1 MIPCRMGLSLFLMSC
16 AILALPLSL
25 GLSSETASAQHGAR
39 CGRNDHHKPC
49 RPVRKARHRKS
60 RHVALTS
67 PSVKTPTFTVQVPPL
82 FTAMPSLMISV
93 GPYHFIEPRS
103 SHYQTSTVTAG
114 SPPIII
120 DDAYRIATDC
130 LSGALRVIAP
140 ERPLSARG
148 TSPCSV
154 GVGAVR
160 DVLLWDRQRLGHAS
174 LSWSDFWNIARHPGK
189 RALPLSPRLTMEV
202 ALLADGVK
210 PQDIYHELATDEG
223 VSRALEKLDQ
233 IRPYLTWWR
242 DARDAARIIQD
253 GEALMGLM
261 PTQSILVL
269 RSTTR
274 EDRYSFATDNMLA
287 ENYVAA
293 VPHDGSTA
301 ENNAAVWQLRAA
313 PPHLTVPS
321 DLETASPPLLV
332 IDDGFW
338 LRHGTSLEQRFAQWV
353 ESR

>member
-1 MIPCRMGLSLFLMSC
+1 MRLPLFLFTC
-16 AILALPLSL
+16 ALLAFLPSL
-25 GLSSETASAQHGAR
+25 GASSVAARTQHGVQ
-39 CGRNDHHKPC
+39 CGRGDHHKPC
-49 RPVRKARHRKS
+49 QPVRKARRHKL
-60 RHVALTS
+60 RHVALPS
-67 PSVKTPTFTVQVPPL
+67 PSVRKPAFTVQVPPL
-82 FTAMPSLMISV
+82 FNEMPTPMIFS
-93 GPYHFIEPRS
+93 GPYHFIESQS
-103 SHYQTSTVTAG
+103 SHHAISSVTAD

-120 DDAYRIATDC
+120 DDAYRIGTDC
-130 LSGALRVIAP
+130 FNGALRVIAP

-154 GVGAVR
+154 EVGAVR

-174 LSWSDFWNIARHPGK
+174 LSWGDFWNIARHPGK

-210 PQDIYHELATDEG
+210 PHDIYRELATDEG

-274 EDRYSFATDNMLA
+274 EDLYAFATDNMLA

-301 ENNAAVWQLRAA
+301 ENNAAIWQLRAA
-313 PPHLTVPS
+313 PPHLTIPS

>member
-1 MIPCRMGLSLFLMSC
+1 MIPCRMRLPLFLTLC
-16 AILALPLSL
+16 AILALLPGL
-25 GLSSETASAQHGAR
+25 GASSVAARAQHGVQ
-39 CGRNDHHKPC
+39 CGRGDRHKPC
-49 RPVRKARHRKS
+49 RPVRKARRHKL
-60 RHVALTS
+60 RHVALTT
-67 PSVKTPTFTVQVPPL
+67 PSVEKPAFTVQVPPL
-82 FTAMPSLMISV
+82 FTAMPTPMIYA
-93 GPYHFIEPRS
+93 GPYHFIESRS
-103 SHYQTSTVTAG
+103 SHHQTSSVTTN

-120 DDAYRIATDC
+120 DDAYRIGTDC

-148 TSPCSV
+148 ATPCSV

-210 PQDIYHELATDEG
+210 PHDIYHELATDEG
-223 VSRALEKLDQ
+223 VSRALKKLDQ

-313 PPHLTVPS
+313 PPHLTIPS
-321 DLETASPPLLV
+321 DLETTSPPLLV